1 MTQDN
6 YATGSPVI
14 EQFGKAHWIEGAVHV
29 PDANATYRIVFSA
42 SAPGKKPESPNAGLE
57 RVARAVNLYGMSGVT
72 PDRFQCVAVIHGE
85 ATSSVLNDAQYQ
97 AIHGSPN
104 PNARLIAALQA
115 AGVEVS
121 VCAQAL
127 IGNGFSQDA
136 LLPGVTRSLSALTTI
151 TVLQHAG
158 YSLMPL

>member
-1 MTQDN
+1 MTQEHSI
-6 YATGSPVI
+6 AGISVI

-29 PDANATYRIVFSA
+29 PDACATYQIVFSV
-42 SAPGKKPESPNAGLE
+42 SAPGKK
-57 RVARAVNLYGMSGVT
+57 
-72 PDRFQCVAVIHGE
+72 HGE
-85 ATSSVLNDAQYQ
+85 ATASVLHDAQYQ
-97 AIHGSPN
+97 ACNGTPN

-115 AGVEVS
+115 VGVEVS

-127 IGNGFSQDA
+127 IANGFTQDG

-151 TVLQHAG
+151 TVLQHDG